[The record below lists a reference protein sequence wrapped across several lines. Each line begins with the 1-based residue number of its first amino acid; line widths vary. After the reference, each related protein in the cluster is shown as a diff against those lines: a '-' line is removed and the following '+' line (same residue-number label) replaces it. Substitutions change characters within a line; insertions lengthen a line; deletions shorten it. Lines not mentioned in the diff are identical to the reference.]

1 MITELRSIDQHT
13 RSQETVVGKM
23 ILVSAR
29 DEVKRTEHCMKM
41 SRRKTL
47 QSTWRDGSR
56 EWTIRVS
63 AKTQN
68 NRRWKRMPC
77 TRSGLHDQHTR
88 QRPAARKSG
97 QPGKAAK
104 RAVHIQTSC
113 ARSTHED
120 DGYLLTSDK
129 QNHGSWSQ
137 QRHDGQ
143 AAISGQAQEIRSSPE
158 WSGVAS
164 SRLHDDVQRPGSGNR
179 NVFSKGHD
187 CRRVAQASLKH
198 EPDVGIRYDVML
210 QSLHKR

>member
-1 MITELRSIDQHT
+1 MIAELRSIDQDT
-13 RSQETVVGKM
+13 RSQETVVGKTN
-23 ILVSAR
+23 LVSAR

-41 SRRKTL
+41 SSRKAL
-47 QSTWRDGSR
+47 QSTWRDGFR

-68 NRRWKRMPC
+68 NRRMPC

-97 QPGKAAK
+97 QSGKAAK

-113 ARSTHED
+113 ARSSHED

-137 QRHDGQ
+137 QRGDGQ
-143 AAISGQAQEIRSSPE
+143 AAISDQAQEIRNSPE

-164 SRLHDDVQRPGSGNR
+164 SRLHDDVQRPGSGER
-179 NVFSKGHD
+179 SVFSKGHD
-187 CRRVAQASLKH
+187 CRRVAQARLKH
-198 EPDVGIRYDVML
+198 EPDVGIGYDVMQ
-210 QSLHKR
+210 QSLYKR

>member
-1 MITELRSIDQHT
+1 MIAELRSIDQHT
-13 RSQETVVGKM
+13 RSQETVVGKT
-23 ILVSAR
+23 ILGSAR

-41 SRRKTL
+41 SNRKTL
-47 QSTWRDGSR
+47 QRDGFR

-68 NRRWKRMPC
+68 NRKMPC
-77 TRSGLHDQHTR
+77 TRSWVHDQHTR

-120 DGYLLTSDK
+120 DGYLITSDK

-137 QRHDGQ
+137 QRRDGQ

-158 WSGVAS
+158 WSGLAS
-164 SRLHDDVQRPGSGNR
+164 SRLHDDVQRPGSG
-179 NVFSKGHD
+179 
-187 CRRVAQASLKH
+187 
-198 EPDVGIRYDVML
+198 
-210 QSLHKR
+210 KRT